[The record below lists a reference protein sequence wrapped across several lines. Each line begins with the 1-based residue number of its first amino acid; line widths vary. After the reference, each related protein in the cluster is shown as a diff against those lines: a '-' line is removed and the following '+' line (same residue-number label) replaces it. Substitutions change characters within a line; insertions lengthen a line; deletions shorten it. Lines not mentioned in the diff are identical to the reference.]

1 MSFSPTGKIA
11 SSRRKISGENDGQLM
26 VPAFSDY
33 QLSVKRKCGISILNA
48 NNWSVCLRN
57 FLEILTRMTT
67 THSWCKMFFSC
78 AREHHLSLKFELA
91 PSNERT
97 RIAHCFFLG
106 CRTQS
111 TTHRLASLSRL
122 IFSPTHHSRRFG
134 LQPELFGSRKLAF
147 SDPT

>member
-1 MSFSPTGKIA
+1 MPSNIVLSLSSLSCMTAYSMRCIPGAMSFSPTGKIA

-67 THSWCKMFFSC
+67 THSWCQKFFSC
-78 AREHHLSLKFELA
+78 TREHHVSFKFELA
-91 PSNERT
+91 PSNERA
-97 RIAHCFFLG
+97 RIAHCFSWVAERIRHPIAL
-106 CRTQS
+106 
-111 TTHRLASLSRL
+111 HRYQ
-122 IFSPTHHSRRFG
+122 G
-134 LQPELFGSRKLAF
+134 
-147 SDPT
+147 